1 MSDLRAPRREHVGRV
16 LELMVGWARLLDSRR
31 TFPFGDL
38 HLTRSQMEALFLIAH
53 ADGPA
58 TPGLLAASLQ
68 VTPGAVTQLMVGLT
82 DAGLVVDERDPHDA
96 RRRVLALSAVSRE
109 RVEAF
114 EQDVIGQLMP
124 RFDGLDDDELRTLS
138 TLLARTEGPL

>member
-1 MSDLRAPRREHVGRV
+1 M
-16 LELMVGWARLLDSRR
+16 GWARFLDSRR

-38 HLTRSQMEALFLIAH
+38 NLTRSQVEALFLIAH

-58 TPGLLAASLQ
+58 TPGLLAESLQ

-82 DAGLVVDERDPHDA
+82 DAGLVVYQRDPDDA
-96 RRRVLALSAVSRE
+96 RRRVLELSAVSRA

-114 EQDVIGQLMP
+114 EQDAIRHLAP
-124 RFDGLDDDELRTLS
+124 RFDGLDDNEVRTLARV
-138 TLLARTEGPL
+138 LARIKGPR